1 MLYDYI
7 HDQLDISR
15 EEIIDNLYYCLCY
28 KLQDTQLLKKLILEI
43 TENIPEYYQYDNY
56 FKFFHTKYKNEIIER
71 YNYISIKVDAHRPV
85 DTTHTIQQC

>member
-7 HDQLDISR
+7 QDQLDISR

-43 TENIPEYYQYDNY
+43 TENIPEYY
-56 FKFFHTKYKNEIIER
+56 H
-71 YNYISIKVDAHRPV
+71 ISIKVDAHRPV
-85 DTTHTIQQC
+85 DTTHTTQRC